1 MNDLDTYRGF
11 DVPTHRSDVI
21 PDIRQDT
28 FDKELADAY
37 DTFDREPGIDTDRDS
52 ITAKTKDRGSKV
64 AFGKTLGKQ
73 SGENVRA
80 WTDRVKVAHVDVLGR
95 MLPGYGIIETINK
108 DGICVRTYVFGS
120 TLGLGVLST
129 NYTGE
134 SFMYFVE
141 RGQTPMGF
149 ITCSGYNTRYS
160 LRLAVREAYRLARL
174 ALQRGTFKRCFKGQ
188 YVRGTGNV
196 RRVVD

>member
-1 MNDLDTYRGF
+1 MNDLDTYRRF
-11 DVPTHRSDVI
+11 DVPAYRSDVV
-21 PDIRQDT
+21 PDT
-28 FDKELADAY
+28 FDKELAAAY
-37 DTFDREPGIDTDRDS
+37 DTFDREPGIDTDRNS

-120 TLGLGVLST
+120 VLGLGVLST

-174 ALQRGTFKRCFKGQ
+174 ALQRGVFKRCFKGQ